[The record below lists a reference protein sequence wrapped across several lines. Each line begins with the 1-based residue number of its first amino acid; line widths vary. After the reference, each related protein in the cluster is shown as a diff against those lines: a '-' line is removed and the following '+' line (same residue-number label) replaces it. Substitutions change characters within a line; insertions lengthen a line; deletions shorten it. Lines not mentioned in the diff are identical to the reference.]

1 MKKYIGTK
9 QIEAEPMTMGE
20 ADKNCLI
27 AVGERLSKEEQS
39 IEGYHTKYD
48 AGVESWLPKDVFEK
62 AYKVADTFKDRL
74 AIEHGELVERCNKL
88 NEFIMTDKF
97 ETIVT
102 DPNQRELLREQYDLM
117 LRYQAVLSKRIQSL

>member
-9 QIEAEPMTMGE
+9 QIEAEPMTKGGAFHKHLLRE
-20 ADKNCLI
+20 GI
-27 AVGERLSKEEQS
+27 YREQFD
-39 IEGYHTKYD
+39 IPGYHVRYED
-48 AGVESWLPKDVFEK
+48 GYESWSPKDVFEK

-102 DPNQRELLREQYDLM
+102 DPIQRELLREQYDLM
-117 LRYQAVLSKRIQSL
+117 LRYQAILSKRIQSL